1 MASSSEIKSR
11 SVARPTWASL
21 REHNEDNF
29 LVVDFAHV
37 EKPSPEISLDFL
49 LGEKGALFLVCDGMG
64 GAAAVKSPPPWPWS
78 PSRRRSAAANR

>member
-1 MASSSEIKSR
+1 MASSSEIKIT
-11 SVARPTWASL
+11 VCGKTDVGQL

-49 LGEKGALFLVCDGMG
+49 LGEKGLCFWCATAWAVPPR
-64 GAAAVKSPPPWPWS
+64 VKSPPPWPWS